1 MSQDGM
7 SQWVFQDGMAELHCL
22 VFVPAP
28 EVAQCPLHHYHT
40 PAHTPWE
47 QIQNWPSAEV
57 MPNHTIGRV
66 HWEGDTETAL
76 ESSIF
81 STEEIHSFGTPDFY
95 YLPWSN
101 LFPIRCD
108 IKSLKWPKF
117 ECLMKRWRERFIY
130 YLLHLSTPHDAHS
143 FLPLRIRAWDPGQ
156 SMGIG
161 VGCKNYRAGSL

>member
-1 MSQDGM
+1 MAGSRGVSLPFTSSTWMHTRKVRGNRDCGVSCLKRHSLGCRRMGCHSECSRMAWQSCIALYLSQPQKLRNVH
-7 SQWVFQDGMAELHCL
+7 S
-22 VFVPAP
+22 
-28 EVAQCPLHHYHT
+28 HT
-40 PAHTPWE
+40 PAQTLWE

-95 YLPWSN
+95 YLPWST

-108 IKSLKWPKF
+108 IKSLK
-117 ECLMKRWRERFIY
+117 
-130 YLLHLSTPHDAHS
+130 
-143 FLPLRIRAWDPGQ
+143 
-156 SMGIG
+156 
-161 VGCKNYRAGSL
+161 